1 MKPLTSKSQRG
12 QGMIEY
18 LVVVMALVGVMAA
31 PIVPNPNGPNFVSLL
46 TLFVEVFDIYINS
59 FHTVVSLPI
68 P

>member
-1 MKPLTSKSQRG
+1 MAQRTPKSQRG
-12 QGMIEY
+12 QGMLEY
-18 LVVVMALVGVMAA
+18 VVVVMALLGVMSA
-31 PIVPNPNGPNFVSLL
+31 PIVPNPNGGNFVSLL

>member
-1 MKPLTSKSQRG
+1 MAGRTPKSQRG
-12 QGMIEY
+12 QGMLEY
-18 LVVVMALVGVMAA
+18 VVVVMALIGVMSA
-31 PIVPNPNGPNFVSLL
+31 PIVPNPNGEDFVSVL